1 MAFSENL
8 SYLRKKSELTQEQLA
23 EQLGVSRQ
31 AVSKWEAGASYPEM
45 DKMLLLCKLF
55 SCSMDDL
62 ALADIS
68 QQDREDIAGYDAFQN
83 RTSLYMAL
91 GVGLLILGAAA
102 MMLFRAFAS
111 MEIGLI
117 ALFGFVAIALPIFIF
132 HGIAMEQFE
141 KKNPVI
147 EDFYTPAKKERYQ
160 HIFAVGMSLA
170 MGLLFLGVMLIIAL
184 PMLGASIDAAVG
196 ALLLCAAAAVSAFV
210 YLGMQKDKYDIEKYN
225 KKQRQRERQKQ
236 SEEQSGIVCGAIM
249 MTATAVFLLLGF
261 LFGKWHPGWVVF
273 PVGGIACGI
282 VASVMENKKK

>member
-1 MAFSENL
+1 
-8 SYLRKKSELTQEQLA
+8 
-23 EQLGVSRQ
+23 
-31 AVSKWEAGASYPEM
+31 
-45 DKMLLLCKLF
+45 
-55 SCSMDDL
+55 
-62 ALADIS
+62 
-68 QQDREDIAGYDAFQN
+68 
-83 RTSLYMAL
+83 
-91 GVGLLILGAAA
+91 
-102 MMLFRAFAS
+102 
-111 MEIGLI
+111 
-117 ALFGFVAIALPIFIF
+117 
-132 HGIAMEQFE
+132 
-141 KKNPVI
+141 
-147 EDFYTPAKKERYQ
+147 
-160 HIFAVGMSLA
+160 MSLA